1 MNSAEDLDS
10 PADAF
15 KRRNM
20 LMNIILRPGG
30 GDKSK
35 ALPRPKVDVK
45 ADGPNVIII
54 RMTFPDNENIQGL
67 RAFTPTEPEEIS
79 QFSAINEILPPNTNV
94 ERITAQSEAESE
106 PLIKNPE
113 YPDYYPEESEN
124 AIEYEYYYDE
134 EPVPRDERQQ
144 PQEAFFAPVTP
155 APTPVAPLQVS
166 ALPTRPQRPFRAPV
180 APPQPPVLLGAHS
193 HIPPPPSGFQRPI
206 PAPPSPP
213 SPPAPPAPPRP
224 PKPPTIP
231 GGAKRPRLFISSSL
245 TSGQKNFNYNVSVDR
260 RRDKKGIFK
269 GLPGLP
275 QGLPGLPAG
284 LPSLDKQDWKPIFNN
299 A

>member
-1 MNSAEDLDS
+1 
-10 PADAF
+10 
-15 KRRNM
+15 M

-79 QFSAINEILPPNTNV
+79 QFSAINEILPPNTKV
-94 ERITAQSEAESE
+94 ERITAQSQETPAA
-106 PLIKNPE
+106 
-113 YPDYYPEESEN
+113 PDYSYDTKDNE
-124 AIEYEYYYDE
+124 IEYDYYYDD
-134 EPVPRDERQQ
+134 EPVPRQERQ
-144 PQEAFFAPVTP
+144 PQESIFDSPPPTP
-155 APTPVAPLQVS
+155 APTPAVVS

-193 HIPPPPSGFQRPI
+193 HIPPPPVGFKRP
-206 PAPPSPP
+206 PPPT
-213 SPPAPPAPPRP
+213 PPAPPAPPAPPSP
-224 PKPPTIP
+224 PKPPRLPNIP
-231 GGAKRPRLFISSSL
+231 AGPKRPRLFINSSL
-245 TSGQKNFNYNVSVDR
+245 TSGKKNFNYNVSVDR
-260 RRDKKGIFK
+260 RKDKRHQGAGAF
-269 GLPGLP
+269 PGLP
-275 QGLPGLPAG
+275 NG
-284 LPSLDKQDWKPIFNN
+284 LPSLDKQDWKPIFKN